1 MRISAFRELR
11 HVFLMMSVSG
21 TVLPVA
27 GQQPLARAI
36 RVDWEPGREQRY
48 SDRGIG
54 VVHLAAAPGTGTAR
68 LDTILLR
75 ARPDT
80 ATVVI
85 GAFLYTE
92 TQKGRAWRYSIAA
105 PIRIEPNVLEFA
117 YEEVGVPLDSVTV
130 DASWGRALLGFD
142 AGGTPYR
149 GWVRLDPV
157 RVHYRLWAREL
168 PGHSLFF
175 LPEQGARV
183 LDRPGGRALAD
194 IPPAE
199 AFGDYIL
206 HPLKARG
213 GWLQVRLA
221 RPADTCVGPE
231 AAAPDTIVGWI
242 RYLDNRGRPLV
253 WYYTRGC

>member
-1 MRISAFRELR
+1 M
-11 HVFLMMSVSG
+11 
-21 TVLPVA
+21 A

-36 RVDWEPGREQRY
+36 RVDWEPGREQRF

-92 TQKGRAWRYSIAA
+92 TQKGGAWRYSIAA

-117 YEEVGVPLDSVTV
+117 YEEAGVPLDSLTA

-157 RVHYRLWAREL
+157 RVNYRLWGREL

-175 LPEQGARV
+175 LSEQGARV
-183 LDRPGGRALAD
+183 LDRPGGRVVAD
-194 IPPAE
+194 ILPAE
-199 AFGDYIL
+199 AFGDYSL
-206 HPLKARG
+206 HPVKARG
-213 GWLQVRLA
+213 AWLQVRLA
-221 RPADTCVGPE
+221 RPADTGGPRRRRRTRLLAGFATWITAGAPWCGTTP
-231 AAAPDTIVGWI
+231 AAAEFPKHRKAGPLA
-242 RYLDNRGRPLV
+242 YLFVVLREG
-253 WYYTRGC
+253 TA